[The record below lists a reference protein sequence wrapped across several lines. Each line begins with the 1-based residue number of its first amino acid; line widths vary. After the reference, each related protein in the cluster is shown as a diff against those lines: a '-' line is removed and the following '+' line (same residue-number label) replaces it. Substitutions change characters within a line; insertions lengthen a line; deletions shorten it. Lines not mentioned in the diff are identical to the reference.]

1 MQTNNDSGV
10 NREEQL
16 LMEYGSIRQLNE
28 ERLKFLSSRYN
39 DEAIQTETESNV
51 QAEPAKLFE
60 NFQASVS
67 EKKPLSPVAS
77 LQKKFSSS
85 WLNMQS
91 YLSERKQQFRND
103 EQRNR

>member
-1 MQTNNDSGV
+1 MQSNNDSAV
-10 NREEQL
+10 DREEQL

-28 ERLKFLSSRYN
+28 ERLKFLSGRYN
-39 DEAIQTETESNV
+39 DEAIQTETASS
-51 QAEPAKLFE
+51 QPGEPARPFE

-67 EKKPLSPVAS
+67 EKKHVSPVAS

-91 YLSERKQQFRND
+91 YLSERKQQLRNE

>member
-1 MQTNNDSGV
+1 MQSNKNSES

-16 LMEYGSIRQLNE
+16 LMEYGSVRQLNE
-28 ERLKFLSSRYN
+28 ERLRFLSSRYN
-39 DEAIQTETESNV
+39 DEAIQAQSETS
-51 QAEPAKLFE
+51 EPEPVNPFS

-67 EKKPLSPVAS
+67 EKKPLSPVET

-91 YLSERKQQFRND
+91 YLNERKQQLRND